1 MWNWKLLAGIV
12 LCCSVVAASDQ
23 LAEKWQ
29 KRIND
34 IEATHA
40 AAITKADNARFFA
53 TQKANG
59 DRLNGFKKA
68 LADANKTTD
77 VHAINALRDKVLAA
91 EKDGVSRPKPKNVVK
106 FGGHEYAVIE
116 GHLSFHFAKQ
126 AAEELGG
133 HLVTF
138 ESAQEQEFILE
149 FGRQRKLGVWIGLS
163 NEADHEKWTWI
174 TGQPCLSPGEYR
186 HDNHDRAT
194 NSMAMTYWPDT
205 DSFNDDN
212 MGAHMGFICE
222 WDN

>member
-1 MWNWKLLAGIV
+1 MWNWKLLAGIA

-59 DRLNGFKKA
+59 DRLNAFKKA

-91 EKDGVSRPKPKNVVK
+91 EKDGAAKPKPKNIVK
-106 FGGHEYAVIE
+106 FGGHEYAFVE
-116 GHLSFHFAKQ
+116 PGTSWYAAKSICEQ
-126 AAEELGG
+126 MGG
-133 HLVTF
+133 HLITI
-138 ESAQEQEFILE
+138 ESPAELTMLDQLCKGKHIVW
-149 FGRQRKLGVWIGLS
+149 LGAS
-163 NEADHEKWTWI
+163 DHEKEDVYVW
-174 TGQPCLSPGEYR
+174 LSGSPV
-186 HDNHDRAT
+186 DTTSAMLDRDS
-194 NSMAMTYWPDT
+194 NGMADVLCYDAGIHKVVDWY
-205 DSFNDDN
+205 S
-212 MGAHMGFICE
+212 GGRLHYVCE